1 MENFLRLEFIAPVAH
16 LLRMLFLWSGYAIL
30 VGLFVGL
37 AARSSRCASP
47 FVIFGL
53 GMVGVTVGACV
64 GRTIF
69 QIDNFDPISP
79 AGITFS
85 IISAF
90 LALIAFYVFTFF
102 VSTNED
108 PQEYEEY
115 DARISRTLA
124 SMERRELEDTI
135 LDMLHEYPESYE
147 YFDRYF
153 RNR

>member
-1 MENFLRLEFIAPVAH
+1 MVWVCDSRGAICRFGGAVLAMRQSFCDIWIGNGGRDGRRLR
-16 LLRMLFLWSGYAIL
+16 
-30 VGLFVGL
+30 
-37 AARSSRCASP
+37 
-47 FVIFGL
+47 
-53 GMVGVTVGACV
+53 GA
-64 GRTIF
+64 
-69 QIDNFDPISP
+69 
-79 AGITFS
+79 
-85 IISAF
+85 
-90 LALIAFYVFTFF
+90 VFTFF